1 MPEKTKR
8 RIRPIT
14 IKQVMNGYVVEVG
27 CQTIVVEGAV
37 RLIQLLDEY
46 FQDPFEVEKRW
57 TEKWGLG
64 VRYDSEMAYPVTNT
78 PSNGGGVFALG
89 GGQSN
94 NVTAPE
100 RGF

>member
-1 MPEKTKR
+1 MSEKTQSR
-8 RIRPIT
+8 VRPIS

-64 VRYDSEMAYPVTNT
+64 AADYSGIVYQGTNT

-94 NVTAPE
+94 NVTASE